1 MDCWQRSSDC
11 HIVRRFL
18 QAGPLPRRSSFT
30 ASLAGLV
37 SLHRYTAADRNHLR
51 LYDLKTGAKKDE
63 YLFPDA
69 PVYTHFSADGKQLLV
84 LTAQQ
89 LVFVLDVAVVG
100 SSSAVSQ

>member
-1 MDCWQRSSDC
+1 MRDGARVTVYSLSTGEI
-11 HIVRRFL
+11 HARVF
-18 QAGPLPRRSSFT
+18 GYYVS
-30 ASLAGLV
+30 ASAVTGLLA
-37 SLHRYTAADRNHLR
+37 AADRNHLR